1 MAVKHLIVLKFKDEI
16 TEAQKEEFFK
26 TYVNLVNII
35 PAMKDVYWGKDVTQK
50 NKEEGYTHIVEVTF
64 ESVETI
70 QDYIIHPAH
79 VGFGDVYRSF
89 WEKLLIFDYTP
100 RNCLIRSCISTMTSA
115 PTYAPFKDEITEAQ
129 KEEFFKTYV
138 NLVNIIPA
146 MKDVYWGKDVT
157 QKNKEEGYTH
167 IVEVTFESVETIQ
180 DYIIHPAHVG
190 FGDVYRSFWEK
201 LLIFDYTPRK

>member
-1 MAVKHLIVLKFKDEI
+1 GPGMAVKHLIVLKFKDEI
-16 TEAQKEEFFK
+16 TEAQKEEF
-26 TYVNLVNII
+26 I
-35 PAMKDVYWGKDVTQK
+35 
-50 NKEEGYTHIVEVTF
+50 
-64 ESVETI
+64 
-70 QDYIIHPAH
+70 
-79 VGFGDVYRSF
+79 
-89 WEKLLIFDYTP
+89 
-100 RNCLIRSCISTMTSA
+100 
-115 PTYAPFKDEITEAQ
+115 
-129 KEEFFKTYV
+129 KTYV